1 MSERTGLFLGG
12 CAMYN
17 LEIFIQYITNT
28 KYFWVGV
35 GMASRYI
42 GFSADS
48 FLGIF
53 SLRSYA
59 SVMVDNGADRSQ
71 VPHMPNS
78 FSRLVS
84 SPSSPHPRSR
94 TSTLQTV
101 FVASDLGLEM
111 TNSGLDED
119 SKEKRE
125 DIFEKSSLVSGAE
138 GTVRDVSEME
148 SPQDVPEGFDEL
160 PIELIS
166 LIDR

>member
-1 MSERTGLFLGG
+1 
-12 CAMYN
+12 
-17 LEIFIQYITNT
+17 
-28 KYFWVGV
+28 
-35 GMASRYI
+35 
-42 GFSADS
+42 
-48 FLGIF
+48 
-53 SLRSYA
+53 
-59 SVMVDNGADRSQ
+59 MVDNGADRSQ
-71 VPHMPNS
+71 VPHMPHMPNS

-94 TSTLQTV
+94 TSTLQT
-101 FVASDLGLEM
+101 FFCASDLGLEM

-125 DIFEKSSLVSGAE
+125 DIFEKTSLVSGAE
-138 GTVRDVSEME
+138 GTVRDVNEME